1 MSKRVGKH
9 SRSLNR
15 QEESGSRTLWI
26 ILFLVVVTILL
37 YSNTI
42 GHGFVFDDVTLIT
55 QNPQVLEFDIPGIF
69 SMQGYRPVRT
79 LTHAVEWMLS
89 GGKPGLFHADNI
101 LLHVLNV
108 LLLFFFLKRITR
120 SRIAALAGSLVFMV
134 HPVQTAA
141 VAYISGRKDLLAT
154 AFLLLGFLLYLK
166 AGDAG
171 KSNWWKIAPAWAC
184 FVLALLSK
192 EVAIVFPVMLLGIDM
207 VAGVSMEKSSLPGQ
221 TFFSAMWTALR
232 KRPLQYAVFSVLAAL
247 SLVWAVFINLASRAE
262 GYWGGSLLTNL
273 GTGFKLFS
281 HYLKQVFVPYPLIA
295 DYTGN
300 VFPVP
305 ESFLEPAVIFSL
317 LLMVFFLSFAL
328 LVFRKSPLLSFGML
342 WFAAAL
348 SPVLHFIPF
357 HEIAADHF
365 MYLPMA
371 GVSLGLAGAAL
382 LCRGLSDFWKKGFA
396 VMLLLLAVTSG
407 VMTVH
412 RNRVW
417 KDQKTLWET
426 TYAQAPGSYRANANL
441 GQMAFGEGRTAD
453 GIRFSEKAIEL
464 DPSQSV
470 PHNNLGAAYY
480 TMGQQASQSRNYRYA
495 KDLLHKTT
503 EHCRIALELAPERI
517 FTAINYGSAYKEL
530 ANIADAE
537 GEPSLA
543 ETYRQ
548 EAEKFYL
555 RALNS
560 GDERQEMKTAWLN
573 LGFLHIDAGNMGDAI
588 TYIEKFLES
597 YGEGPI
603 RGEAYYWKGYA
614 QYSQGLYRKAAES
627 FEQAAS
633 FRADMRVFNSL
644 VNCYEKLGDEE
655 MKIRTFER
663 ALVLDPGSFNA
674 LYNLGLIY
682 QKKGESVKGNNYFR
696 QALAADP
703 DNMLAGAIRQH
714 LGEAGPPR

>member
-281 HYLKQVFVPYPLIA
+281 
-295 DYTGN
+295 
-300 VFPVP
+300 
-305 ESFLEPAVIFSL
+305 
-317 LLMVFFLSFAL
+317 
-328 LVFRKSPLLSFGML
+328 
-342 WFAAAL
+342 
-348 SPVLHFIPF
+348 
-357 HEIAADHF
+357 
-365 MYLPMA
+365 
-371 GVSLGLAGAAL
+371 
-382 LCRGLSDFWKKGFA
+382 
-396 VMLLLLAVTSG
+396 
-407 VMTVH
+407 
-412 RNRVW
+412 
-417 KDQKTLWET
+417 T
-426 TYAQAPGSYRANANL
+426 T
-441 GQMAFGEGRTAD
+441 T
-453 GIRFSEKAIEL
+453 
-464 DPSQSV
+464 
-470 PHNNLGAAYY
+470 
-480 TMGQQASQSRNYRYA
+480 
-495 KDLLHKTT
+495 
-503 EHCRIALELAPERI
+503 
-517 FTAINYGSAYKEL
+517 
-530 ANIADAE
+530 
-537 GEPSLA
+537 
-543 ETYRQ
+543 
-548 EAEKFYL
+548 
-555 RALNS
+555 
-560 GDERQEMKTAWLN
+560 
-573 LGFLHIDAGNMGDAI
+573 
-588 TYIEKFLES
+588 
-597 YGEGPI
+597 
-603 RGEAYYWKGYA
+603 
-614 QYSQGLYRKAAES
+614 
-627 FEQAAS
+627 
-633 FRADMRVFNSL
+633 
-644 VNCYEKLGDEE
+644 
-655 MKIRTFER
+655 
-663 ALVLDPGSFNA
+663 
-674 LYNLGLIY
+674 
-682 QKKGESVKGNNYFR
+682 
-696 QALAADP
+696 
-703 DNMLAGAIRQH
+703 
-714 LGEAGPPR
+714 